1 MWVKTWG
8 LICLFCYIRLII
20 CKKSEICEE
29 GSFFKKA
36 SWYCIP
42 TTSHY
47 IIQLIWVKES
57 TVQRSHKSQAKHPHI
72 QGDCSTKSGR
82 KKWLHHYMLHPW
94 SKKKCESM
102 ISTTQHLE
110 NRAELSTVSRISSMW
125 TGTSLVS
132 SQVSQNRKKV
142 HQINMSF
149 RKASPYQ
156 DYKVDAAENLR
167 FSCKNWS
174 T

>member
-1 MWVKTWG
+1 MWVKAWG

-94 SKKKCESM
+94 SKKKMWVNDLNNPTPGKQS
-102 ISTTQHLE
+102 
-110 NRAELSTVSRISSMW
+110 RAEYCLQDIQHVNMDILSFFTSFAKSKKSTSNEHEFQESFPLSRLQ
-125 TGTSLVS
+125 GRCC
-132 SQVSQNRKKV
+132 RKSAF
-142 HQINMSF
+142 Q
-149 RKASPYQ
+149 
-156 DYKVDAAENLR
+156 L
-167 FSCKNWS
+167 
-174 T
+174 